1 MSGPQPEISG
11 AKDSRTKLS
20 LALVFLAAVTV
31 YAPTLCADFTNW
43 DDPALVLDNPRVRG
57 FSPET
62 IDSWLTGSHALDVP
76 FAEASYALDFT
87 FWGLRPLG
95 FHLSNVLLH
104 ALCAML
110 LWQLS
115 RSLRLDL
122 RTATTGALLFALHP
136 AGAEVVAWVSQR
148 RTLLAAVFLLAAC
161 LTYLRAEGRRAWPSG
176 AACVFFFACSLLS
189 KSVATAPL
197 PILLPFLHKAT
208 GGRLNRPRAAVLT
221 TSLILALGTGV
232 VKLRSHAAEDTFQGL
247 FGGSLASHA
256 ALVATTIGRY
266 ALKLIFPVRLSPY
279 YDFAAGDLTLGGIAL
294 GLVLA
299 VAAPIFSAWLLLRRP
314 RAGVFALGAILF
326 WLPTSNMLVPFAI
339 PMADRYLY
347 LPLLFLA
354 PLAVTAV
361 SARMPKGDPRPARLL
376 VAVIAL
382 FGFLA
387 AKQGTYW
394 RSSLRLWSHAVRVEP
409 GNPWVWQKRAYTLW
423 KAGRPEEAVRD
434 ARVAVRILPRWLEG
448 WETLAQAALAAGETG
463 TAEEAFRQELGLAP
477 NAVNAWLGI
486 ARVRARKGDARAAL
500 AAYARA
506 LEMKRDHRQAAEELA
521 ALGRSRGLAREALAA
536 LPDRPTSVWIELAR
550 GDLLSSLGRGEEA
563 DRAWREILRTR
574 PGFEPVRDRLRRHA
588 APPLHNRVDAGEG
601 PR

>member
-1 MSGPQPEISG
+1 MSGPQSEISR
-11 AKDSRTKLS
+11 AKNSRTRLS
-20 LALVFLAAVTV
+20 LALVFLAAVAV

-57 FSPET
+57 FSPEA
-62 IDSWLTGSHALDVP
+62 IDSWLTWSHALDVP

-136 AGAEVVAWVSQR
+136 AGVEVVAWVSQR

-189 KSVATAPL
+189 KSIATAPL

-208 GGRLNRPRAAVLT
+208 GGRWNRPRAAVLT
-221 TSLILALGTGV
+221 TSLILALVAGV
-232 VKLRSHAAEDTFQGL
+232 VKLRSHATEDTFQGL
-247 FGGSLASHA
+247 FGGSLVSHA
-256 ALVATTIGRY
+256 ALVATIIGRY
-266 ALKLIFPVRLSPY
+266 ALKLTFPVRLSPY
-279 YDFAAGDLTLGGIAL
+279 YDFAAADLTVGGIAL

-299 VAAPIFSAWLLLRRP
+299 IAAPIVSAWLLLRRP

-326 WLPTSNMLVPFAI
+326 WLPTSNVLVPFAI

-354 PLAVTAV
+354 PLAVTAL
-361 SARMPKGDPRPARLL
+361 SARMPKGDPRPARLV

-382 FGFLA
+382 FGLLTV
-387 AKQGTYW
+387 KQGTYW
-394 RSSLRLWSHAVRVEP
+394 RSSLRLWSHATRVEP
-409 GNPWVWQKRAYTLW
+409 DNPWVWQKRAVTLLKLGRA
-423 KAGRPEEAVRD
+423 KAAIPDARRAVR
-434 ARVAVRILPRWLEG
+434 LHPHWLEG
-448 WETLAQAALAAGETG
+448 WETLAQAALGAGDAE
-463 TAEEAFRQELGLAP
+463 TAEEAFRQELALAP
-477 NAVNAWLGI
+477 NAVNAYRGI
-486 ARVRARKGDARAAL
+486 GHARAMKGDPLAAI

-506 LEMKRDHRQAAEELA
+506 LDLKRDYRESAEDLA
-521 ALGRSRGLAREALAA
+521 ALGREKGLEREALAA

-550 GDLLSSLGRGEEA
+550 GDLLAALGRGDEA
-563 DRAWREILRTR
+563 EHVWREILKAR
-574 PGFEPVRDRLRRHA
+574 PGFTPAVRRLRDGP
-588 APPLHNRVDAGEG
+588 PPLHNRVDAGKG
-601 PR
+601 AR